1 MIALS
6 SDKVALDF
14 TNVADEVVVNLRAA
28 YGTELAVRI
37 EIEATN
43 GTCFEDGEVR
53 AVSAHARTLK
63 FDQSGFEE
71 G

>member
-14 TNVADEVVVNLRAA
+14 TNVADEVVVNLGA
-28 YGTELAVRI
+28 YGTEVAVCI

-43 GTCFEDGEVR
+43 GTCFEDGEIR
-53 AVSAHARTLK
+53 AVSAHARTLM